1 MDPSPESFDSLNYSE
16 HSKYSEYFEHS
27 KHYKRVEHFER
38 VRLPLELEGVL
49 SIEIE
54 FNALECLGR

>member
-1 MDPSPESFDSLNYSE
+1 MTLPLNPSTPSTPPNHSE
-16 HSKYSEYFEHS
+16 YSEYSEYS
-27 KHYKRVEHFER
+27 KHYKRVEHFES

-54 FNALECLGR
+54 FNALECLER